1 MKSLKAIVAVL
12 LIVCCSAAVAQ
23 RVDASKSNIVDKK
36 SGVSAKP
43 KLVVGVMVD
52 QMRWDYLYK
61 FQHRYGQNGLKRV
74 LREGFSCENA
84 QISYAQTVTAA
95 GHASVYTGSVPAIN
109 GIMGN
114 EWYDRSLKRDVYCVE
129 DEAVKIVGG
138 NGKGEPMSPKNL
150 ISTTITDELEL
161 ATNFRSKVIGVAI
174 KDRGS
179 ILPAGHAGDAAYWYE
194 PSSGNFVSSTWYMK
208 ELSPWATAFNQRKLV
223 DSLYKLNW
231 HLSHPLETYTKRDV
245 SNP

>member
-1 MKSLKAIVAVL
+1 MRRNKMLAIIAL
-12 LIVCCSAAVAQ
+12 LVTYSNGMAQ
-23 RVDASKSNIVDKK
+23 KTAPA
-36 SGVSAKP
+36 AKP

-52 QMRWDYLYK
+52 QMRWDYLYR
-61 FQHRYGQNGLKRV
+61 FQHRYGQNGLKRI

-138 NGKGEPMSPKNL
+138 SGKGEPMSPKNL
-150 ISTTITDELEL
+150 MTTTITDEL
-161 ATNFRSKVIGVAI
+161 
-174 KDRGS
+174 
-179 ILPAGHAGDAAYWYE
+179 
-194 PSSGNFVSSTWYMK
+194 
-208 ELSPWATAFNQRKLV
+208 
-223 DSLYKLNW
+223 
-231 HLSHPLETYTKRDV
+231 
-245 SNP
+245 